1 MRKQKYFGLLPVM
14 LAALFLFSCK
24 KDDAPFSAAN
34 PPIDER
40 IQQRW
45 AISGAAFSSM
55 EFNNSN
61 QVIVV
66 FGSNIQDADSI
77 RSYFYKVL
85 DSKNIDIKN
94 FGKLEVSSI
103 SDTAMQFQF
112 TPNNGL
118 AQSLNGK
125 KSAFSV
131 GSSSNTSLLCRTWK
145 VDRWT
150 KDGEDMLDFDTI
162 GTMTATITTAGTYYI
177 QGSVQLGDSLEVDEL
192 DYSISWWKWNPSATG
207 QKICYSHESQYFDC
221 DSSNVVSIE
230 SLSASELVMDERG
243 IRYYLLPYN
252 LPGRMAL
259 QPRKAKN
266 ISLPERSFLLRKRR

>member
-1 MRKQKYFGLLPVM
+1 MCKQKYFGLLPVM
-14 LAALFLFSCK
+14 LAALSLFSCK

-45 AISGAAFSSM
+45 AVSGAAFSSM

-61 QVIVV
+61 QAIVV

-94 FGKLEVSSI
+94 FGKLEVGSI

-112 TPNNGL
+112 TPKNGL

-125 KSAFSV
+125 KSVSSV
-131 GSSSNTSLLCRTWK
+131 GTSSNTSLFCRTWK
-145 VDRWT
+145 MDRWT
-150 KDGEDMLDFDTI
+150 IDGEDMLDFDTI
-162 GTMTATITTAGTYYI
+162 GTMTATFTTAGTYYI
-177 QGSVQLGDSLEVDEL
+177 QGSVLLGDSLEVDEL
-192 DYSISWWKWNPSATG
+192 DYSISWWKWNPSAPG
-207 QKICYSHESQYFDC
+207 QKICYSHESENFGC
-221 DSSNVVSIE
+221 DSNNVVSIQ
-230 SLSASELVMDERG
+230 SLTASELVMDERG

-259 QPRKAKN
+259 QPNNRKK
-266 ISLPERSFLLRKRR
+266 IRMPEHSFLFRKTR